1 LIPFGCDADCRKFAP
16 DPQHRAGTTVDFDH
30 SMAKPRKRQDGD
42 PSFSEPSAASGS
54 GNGNGHGG
62 SPDSDR
68 ISMRAYE
75 LYLARGGGDGQ
86 AVEDW
91 LTAERELNTRGESAT
106 RSDRGE

>member
-1 LIPFGCDADCRKFAP
+1 MLIGPKFAP
-16 DPQHRAGTTVDFDH
+16 DPRRKAGTTVDFGH
-30 SMAKPRKRQDGD
+30 GMAKPRKRHDGD
-42 PSFSEPSAASGS
+42 PSLSEPSAASGS
-54 GNGNGHGG
+54 GNGNGSHGDN
-62 SPDSDR
+62 PDPDR

-106 RSDRGE
+106 RGDSGE